1 MKMVMIFDFDLS
13 LMESQYIQIQIETY
27 IYLLSI
33 FLLKWIEALIYYC
46 IMLLLVQDSVMEINK
61 GNAYKLNAV

>member
-33 FLLKWIEALIYYC
+33 FLLKWIEALIYHC